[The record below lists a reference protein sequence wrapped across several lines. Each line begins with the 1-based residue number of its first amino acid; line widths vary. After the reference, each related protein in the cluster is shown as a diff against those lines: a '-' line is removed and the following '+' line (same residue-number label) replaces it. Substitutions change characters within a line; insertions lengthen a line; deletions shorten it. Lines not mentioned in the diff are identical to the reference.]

1 MSTWTVVN
9 SLSFYAKYLV
19 NFIKGTGIRH
29 PTLDE
34 TLSNTRKSIYFQK
47 NRQHSWGDMEGA
59 KVDFQEVCSLLEMTR
74 EPPNTFCSAKEFL
87 ERLQGLNTKAH
98 YFSVAICVSS
108 KERSLQ
114 RCFQMSKG
122 HISRFHGCVL
132 LIRELQSIFIRIW
145 HKLIL
150 ENVHV
155 H

>member
-59 KVDFQEVCSLLEMTR
+59 KVDF
-74 EPPNTFCSAKEFL
+74 
-87 ERLQGLNTKAH
+87 
-98 YFSVAICVSS
+98 
-108 KERSLQ
+108 
-114 RCFQMSKG
+114 
-122 HISRFHGCVL
+122 
-132 LIRELQSIFIRIW
+132 
-145 HKLIL
+145 
-150 ENVHV
+150 
-155 H
+155 